1 MGRVDKPRPISY
13 AIPTMLA
20 RSLVVMGIL
29 CGSFVLYGAGCQTPS
44 AQAPTTPNTT
54 STIDSTASSAPVMSN
69 ALAFP
74 GVRPAAELAKK
85 VRIKTTKGDILIQ
98 INPEVGPN
106 AASNF
111 LYLVEQSFYQ
121 GTIFHRVIPG
131 FMIQGGDPTGTGMGG
146 PGYTIPDDTVNLP
159 VKRIPVDN
167 GVASFPMYTKGTV
180 AMARTM
186 AKNSAGSQFFIMVND
201 NALDPVYAVFGQV
214 LEGQEIAD
222 AIAAVPRDEQD
233 RPLEEIK
240 MLSVTIE

>member
-1 MGRVDKPRPISY
+1 MF
-13 AIPTMLA
+13 A
-20 RSLVVMGIL
+20 RSLVVAWVV
-29 CGSFVLYGAGCQTPS
+29 CGSFVLFGAGCQTPS
-44 AQAPTTPNTT
+44 AQAPSTPNTT
-54 STIDSTASSAPVMSN
+54 STTDSTTSSAPAMSN
-69 ALAFP
+69 TLAFP
-74 GVRPAAELAKK
+74 GVRPSAELTKK
-85 VRIKTTKGDILIQ
+85 VRIKTNKGDILIQ
-98 INPEVGPN
+98 IDPDAGPN

-146 PGYTIPDDTVNLP
+146 PGYTIPDDKVNLP
-159 VKRIPVDN
+159 VKRVPIDN

-201 NALDPVYAVFGQV
+201 NAIDPVYAVFGHV

-233 RPLEEIK
+233 RPLEEVK
-240 MLSVTIE
+240 MLSVTLE